1 MNQKQLYNSIQ
12 NLAHQIKNISGF
24 MQNDFRRMLKD
35 GEIFIED
42 VKTARTQADKQFV
55 KNIKEFHALRTAT
68 LEFLDNTIKN
78 HEAPQQ
84 AMSGSGLKIKHEIA
98 WTRKVIDT
106 VLGQSH
112 ETNHF
117 EITLYDQDSDSQLAI
132 TTFSVTLEID
142 QNDDIKYTGPA
153 YFRTPTM
160 FVYENALPKSIEDN
174 WITCRRCGKRDQ
186 TITRNECDYCYNKS
200 MNGM

>member
-1 MNQKQLYNSIQ
+1 MNQEQLHNSIQ
-12 NLAHQIKNISGF
+12 NLAIQIKNLAGLL
-24 MQNDFRRMLKD
+24 QNDITKMLKD
-35 GEIFIED
+35 GEITLGE
-42 VKTARTQADKQFV
+42 VKAAKTSTDKQFV

-68 LEFLDNTIKN
+68 LEFLDNIIKN

-84 AMSGSGLKIKHEIA
+84 AMSGSGLKIKHEIT

-117 EITLYDQDSDSQLAI
+117 EITLYDQDSQLAI

-142 QNDDIKYTGPA
+142 QYNDKKYTGPA

-160 FVYENALPKSIEDN
+160 YVYENALPKAVEDN

-186 TITRNECDYCYNKS
+186 TITRNECDYCYNES
-200 MNGM
+200 MNGK

>member
-1 MNQKQLYNSIQ
+1 MNQKQLYNSIH
-12 NLAHQIKNISGF
+12 NLGHQIKTLALIL
-24 MQNDFRRMLKD
+24 QNDINNMLKD
-35 GEIFIED
+35 GGITIED
-42 VKTARTQADKQFV
+42 IKAAKTQTDKQFT

-68 LEFLDNTIKN
+68 LEFLDNIIKN
-78 HEAPQQ
+78 HETPQQ
-84 AMSGSGLKIKHEIA
+84 AMSVSGLKIKHEIL
-98 WTRKVIDT
+98 WTRKVINK
-106 VLGQSH
+106 LH

-117 EITLYDQDSDSQLAI
+117 DITLYDQDSDSQLAI

-160 FVYENALPKSIEDN
+160 YVYENTLPKAVEDN

-186 TITRNECDYCYNKS
+186 TITRCECDYCYEKS
-200 MNGM
+200 MNGV

>member
-1 MNQKQLYNSIQ
+1 
-12 NLAHQIKNISGF
+12 
-24 MQNDFRRMLKD
+24 MQNDINKMLKN
-35 GEIFIED
+35 GNIL
-42 VKTARTQADKQFV
+42 VKDIKATRTHTDKQFV
-55 KNIKEFHALRTAT
+55 KHIKEFHELRATT
-68 LEFLDNTIKN
+68 LEFLDNIIKN

-84 AMSGSGLKIKHEIA
+84 AMSGSGLKIKHEIS

-117 EITLYDQDSDSQLAI
+117 EITLYDQDSQLAI

-153 YFRTPTM
+153 YFRTPTVY
-160 FVYENALPKSIEDN
+160 VYENALPKAVEDN

-186 TITRNECDYCYNKS
+186 TIKRNECDYCYNKS

>member
-1 MNQKQLYNSIQ
+1 MNQEQLYNSIQ
-12 NLAHQIKNISGF
+12 NLAIQIKNLAKAL
-24 MQNDFRRMLKD
+24 QNDITKMLKD
-35 GEIFIED
+35 GEITLGE
-42 VKTARTQADKQFV
+42 VKAAKTSTDKQFV
-55 KNIKEFHALRTAT
+55 INIKEFHALRTAT
-68 LEFLDNTIKN
+68 LEFLDNIIKN
-78 HEAPQQ
+78 HETPQQ
-84 AMSGSGLKIKHEIA
+84 AMSVSGLKIKHEIA

-117 EITLYDQDSDSQLAI
+117 QITLYDQDSQLAI

-160 FVYENALPKSIEDN
+160 FVYENALPKAVEDN

-186 TITRNECDYCYNKS
+186 TITRNECDYCYNES
-200 MNGM
+200 MNGK

>member
-1 MNQKQLYNSIQ
+1 MNQEKLYNSIR
-12 NLAHQIKNISGF
+12 NLALQIENLAGLL
-24 MQNDFRRMLKD
+24 QNDITKMLKD
-35 GEIFIED
+35 GMITIEE
-42 VKTARTQADKQFV
+42 VKTARAQAI
-55 KNIKEFHALRTAT
+55 KNIKEFHELRATT
-68 LEFLDNTIKN
+68 LEFLDNIIKN

-84 AMSGSGLKIKHEIA
+84 AMSGTGLKTKHEIS
-98 WTRKVIDT
+98 WTRKVINKT
-106 VLGQSH
+106 H

-153 YFRTPTM
+153 YFRKPTM
-160 FVYENALPKSIEDN
+160 FVYENALPKAVEDN

-186 TITRNECDYCYNKS
+186 TIKRNECDYCYNKS

>member
-1 MNQKQLYNSIQ
+1 
-12 NLAHQIKNISGF
+12 
-24 MQNDFRRMLKD
+24 MLID
-35 GEIFIED
+35 GEISLED
-42 VKTARTQADKQFV
+42 IKTARTQADKQFV
-55 KNIKEFHALRTAT
+55 KNIKECHVLRTAT

-78 HEAPQQ
+78 HEAPQH
-84 AMSGSGLKIKHEIA
+84 AMSGTGLKTKHEIS
-98 WTRKVIDT
+98 WTRKVIDK
-106 VLGQSH
+106 LH

-142 QNDDIKYTGPA
+142 QNDDLKYTGPA

-160 FVYENALPKSIEDN
+160 YVYESALPKVVEDN

-186 TITRNECDYCYNKS
+186 TINRNECDYCYNKS

>member
-24 MQNDFRRMLKD
+24 MQNDFRKMLKD
-35 GEIFIED
+35 GEIIIED

-68 LEFLDNTIKN
+68 LELLDNTIKN
-78 HEAPQQ
+78 HEAPQH
-84 AMSGSGLKIKHEIA
+84 AMSGTGLKTEHEIS
-98 WTRKVIDT
+98 WTRKVIDK
-106 VLGQSH
+106 LH

-117 EITLYDQDSDSQLAI
+117 EVTLYDQDSQLAI
-132 TTFSVTLEID
+132 TTFSVALEID
-142 QNDDIKYTGPA
+142 QSNDIKYTGPA
-153 YFRTPTM
+153 YFRTSTM
-160 FVYENALPKSIEDN
+160 FVYENALPKAVEDN